1 MTYQNIHHISA
12 EIVKNSCHIILFP
25 TKCKKRI
32 TKVSHSIKSFTKT
45 LNILCARKQWVAVDL
60 YVFCLAG
67 ETSKEKKFKIEKSK
81 TGMDK
86 SFSNSKI
93 TKYRIQTTIH
103 WLLSV
108 PKRTHGNNR

>member
-1 MTYQNIHHISA
+1 MQKENHKGLTFHKIIYQNFEHIM
-12 EIVKNSCHIILFP
+12 
-25 TKCKKRI
+25 R
-32 TKVSHSIKSFTKT
+32 TKT
-45 LNILCARKQWVAVDL
+45 TLAKWVAVDL